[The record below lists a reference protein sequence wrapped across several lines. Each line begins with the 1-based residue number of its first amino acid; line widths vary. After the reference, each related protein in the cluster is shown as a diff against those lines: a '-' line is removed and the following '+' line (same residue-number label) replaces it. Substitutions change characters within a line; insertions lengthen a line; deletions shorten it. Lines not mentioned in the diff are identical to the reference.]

1 MLLLV
6 PRVRNDKV
14 PQPSPLQVY
23 YCHPKTPTLFLCP
36 FYSPSPTACSS
47 PKILTILLLYLSI
60 TLQKGEHNHLS
71 HFVSYDKF
79 TPFYQFTLSLSYV
92 SIPRLYQKV
101 MLVLAWQ
108 HAMNK
113 EMQALR
119 LSDPYATSMVGCP
132 WVYTIKFNLDS
143 SVNRYTA
150 RLVVKGFSY
159 TYGVDYFKIFSPMAL
174 LNSIHILF
182 S

>member
-1 MLLLV
+1 MIKCLNHHHFRYIIVIQKHLLCSYAHFILHLQLHV
-6 PRVRNDKV
+6 LHLRSWPSYCSTFLSLSRKV
-14 PQPSPLQVY
+14 NI
-23 YCHPKTPTLFLCP
+23 TP
-36 FYSPSPTACSS
+36 Y
-47 PKILTILLLYLSI
+47 LT
-60 TLQKGEHNHLS
+60 
-71 HFVSYDKF
+71 VSYDKF